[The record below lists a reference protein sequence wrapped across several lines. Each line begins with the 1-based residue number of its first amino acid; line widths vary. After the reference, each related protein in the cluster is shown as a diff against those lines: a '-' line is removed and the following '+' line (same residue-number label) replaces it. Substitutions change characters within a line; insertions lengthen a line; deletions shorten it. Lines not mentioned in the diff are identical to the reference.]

1 MLEVVLTP
9 ETFWMALRD
18 IGGMLSLVFFFAIFA
33 GCRHTSQFN
42 ESLKKSFYRASR
54 EHKRNI
60 ELEDLSVS
68 SDNSEAKQLE
78 KIPKDQREQVQR
90 QFVEYFSFGKYL
102 ELHQR
107 IEYLETELD
116 RKSIVPRRSMD
127 RLRIAAE
134 EEEGSVELKK
144 EQSSSE
150 DSFKS
155 FANNKV
161 TTQ

>member
-9 ETFWMALRD
+9 ESFWSALRD

-54 EHKRNI
+54 KHRQNI
-60 ELEDLSVS
+60 EMQELSVS
-68 SDNSEAKQLE
+68 SDDSQAKELE
-78 KIPKDQREQVQR
+78 KIPKEERQGVEKEFVQ
-90 QFVEYFSFGKYL
+90 YFSFGKYL

-116 RKSIVPRRSMD
+116 RKNFVPRRSMD
-127 RLRIAAE
+127 RIVKVHEDDDGE
-134 EEEGSVELKK
+134 EK
-144 EQSSSE
+144 
-150 DSFKS
+150 
-155 FANNKV
+155 
-161 TTQ
+161 